1 MTPCQT
7 EREPRTTDGKPP
19 PTGGEE
25 AREGSGYRAPH
36 FHWRPLSGDP
46 VIQIPRPGMSPARRF
61 GLAVALSVI
70 AHLAL
75 ITALT
80 RPAAGLR
87 VGNAGA
93 PAPRLVARLVTPPR
107 QAASAAPPAAHPAP
121 ASPAPTLPGPVPA
134 VRAPLPEAAAQA
146 VDAIPLAYHP
156 LASLSREPELISAA
170 DPADWPPLPDAPT
183 GSFQLELGIGADGR
197 VDLVV
202 PRCEA
207 ALCPAARI
215 YADIVRGWRFQ
226 PAELLG
232 RPAPSRLRLEFEV
245 GIAAP
250 PAADQAPRQ

>member
-1 MTPCQT
+1 
-7 EREPRTTDGKPP
+7 
-19 PTGGEE
+19 
-25 AREGSGYRAPH
+25 
-36 FHWRPLSGDP
+36 
-46 VIQIPRPGMSPARRF
+46 MSPARRL

-87 VGNAGA
+87 SENAGA
-93 PAPRLVARLVTPPR
+93 PPPRLVARLVTPPR
-107 QAASAAPPAAHPAP
+107 QAAGT
-121 ASPAPTLPGPVPA
+121 ASPAPQPAPTTPALTSPNRAPA
-134 VRAPLPEAAAQA
+134 VGAPLPEAAAQPS
-146 VDAIPLAYHP
+146 DAIPPTYHP
-156 LASLSREPELISAA
+156 LTSLSREPELISAA

-202 PRCEA
+202 PRCEP

-232 RPAPSRLRLEFEV
+232 RPVPSRLRLEFEV

-250 PAADQAPRQ
+250 PADDQAPRQ